1 MAVFQPPRSIASV
14 SDKPACIMRVAAV
27 LRVLWNLRPA
37 IRRSPRPCRGSIPAA
52 LVMLDVAA
60 SSTSKGSE
68 RVAAASWLGKSKKL
82 NLFASHNAVTLYSL
96 QVPAEFTDRY
106 ITTPVLEAEE
116 YRLPWRKMVT
126 Y

>member
-1 MAVFQPPRSIASV
+1 
-14 SDKPACIMRVAAV
+14 
-27 LRVLWNLRPA
+27 
-37 IRRSPRPCRGSIPAA
+37 
-52 LVMLDVAA
+52 MLDVAA